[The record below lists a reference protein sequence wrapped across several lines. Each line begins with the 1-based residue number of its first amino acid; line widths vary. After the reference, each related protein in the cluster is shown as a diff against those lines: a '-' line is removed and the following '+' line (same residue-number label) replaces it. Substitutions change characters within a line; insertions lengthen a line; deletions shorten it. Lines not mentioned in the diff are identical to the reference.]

1 MKKVLKE
8 MNNIHKNYTCT
19 FKNGKHADEIL
30 SVYYQMLQ
38 SNVSVARC
46 GQLLKTILKN
56 GLF

>member
-1 MKKVLKE
+1 
-8 MNNIHKNYTCT
+8 MNNIHKNYICT
-19 FKNGKHADEIL
+19 FKNGKHADEIR
-30 SVYYQMLQ
+30 SVSYEMLQ